1 MAKRAPDSTDVETD
15 RRWSALMAVAQAG
28 DRNAYE
34 RLLREC
40 VPVILRVAR
49 RQGVPASRLDDVVQ
63 EVLLTV
69 HRARQ
74 TYDPA
79 RSFVG
84 WLCTISQ
91 RRAIDALRRHGR
103 VDRREVHAPLAYEA
117 HCDPAADLAP
127 HRELASRTKVLGS
140 AVAELPAA
148 QREALEH
155 LALMEMSLDE
165 ASTMT
170 GRTKGSLKVNLHR
183 ALKTLRARLGAGE

>member
-1 MAKRAPDSTDVETD
+1 STNPETD
-15 RRWSALMAVAQAG
+15 RRWSARMSVAQSA
-28 DRNAYE
+28 DRTAYE
-34 RLLREC
+34 TLLREC
-40 VPVILRVAR
+40 VTLILRVAR
-49 RQGVPASRLDDVVQ
+49 RQGVPASRLEDVVQ

-84 WLCTISQ
+84 WLSTISQ

-103 VDRREVHAPLAYEA
+103 VDRREVHAPLAYDA

-127 HRELASRTKVLGS
+127 HRELAGRTKLLGS
-140 AVAELPAA
+140 AIAELPEA

-170 GRTKGSLKVNLHR
+170 GRTKGSLKVSLHR
-183 ALKTLRARLGAGE
+183 ALKTLRARLGATE